1 MGYLVADG
9 AEFSCPQCTS
19 KLKLL
24 VTSSSTTGDSKKLA
38 NKENCFLPPP
48 GGNCLFPSNLP
59 PMPCP
64 GIPPGNVSSTGQTTV
79 KIDNETALG
88 DGCIFKCPIKPFMA
102 SLSSAGQ
109 KIVKHDEADG

>member
-38 NKENCFLPPP
+38 NKDNCLLPPP
-48 GGNCLFPSNLP
+48 GGMCQFPSNLP
-59 PMPCP
+59 PTPCP
-64 GIPPGNVSSTGQTTV
+64 GIPKVSSTGQTTV
-79 KIDNETALG
+79 KIDNATALG
-88 DGCIFKCPIKPFMA
+88 DGCSFDCLIKPFTA

-109 KIVKHDEADG
+109 KVVKHDEADG